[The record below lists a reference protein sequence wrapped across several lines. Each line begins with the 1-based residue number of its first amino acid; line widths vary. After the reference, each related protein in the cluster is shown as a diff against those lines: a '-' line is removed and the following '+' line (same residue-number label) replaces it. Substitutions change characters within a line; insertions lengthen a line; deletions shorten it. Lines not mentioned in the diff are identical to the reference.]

1 MEVVEAHARSVE
13 FWLDRLQAV
22 SPERMTD
29 PTPCAEWDVRELVNH
44 LVGEDRWTA
53 PLVQGS
59 TIEEVGDRFDGDLL
73 GSDAHKAAKD
83 AAQEAVA
90 AFRAPGAIDRIVHLS
105 FGDTPAEEYA
115 WQLTADHL
123 IHAWDLAAAAGGDRT
138 LDDALVAAV
147 ADWFAGREAL
157 YRAAGAIGPR
167 PEVSAETRQDRL
179 IASFGRDP
187 NWTPSA

>member
-1 MEVVEAHARSVE
+1 MDVVEAHARSVE

-22 SPERMTD
+22 SPERLTG

-73 GSDAHKAAKD
+73 GSDAHEAARD
-83 AAQEAVA
+83 AGQEAVA

-138 LDDALVAAV
+138 LDAALVAAV
-147 ADWFAGREAL
+147 ADWFASRETL
-157 YRAAGAIGPR
+157 YRAAGAIGGR
-167 PEVSAETRQDRL
+167 PDVTAATAQDELL
-179 IASFGRDP
+179 IGFGRDP
-187 NWTPSA
+187 SWRP